1 MYKILI
7 VDDEKIIRMG
17 IKNIIPWETLNISE
31 VYTAASGRA
40 ALELIKQHAPELII
54 TDISMT
60 EMTGLELIEQ
70 IRAFDKVS
78 RIIVLTGYD
87 RFDYARKALQLRA
100 QDFLLKPVDEEALA
114 AAVEEQVAE
123 LEEQRKKMKKD
134 QQTVRMK
141 GVYQQTHME
150 MYLSELIE
158 GNDIEGLR
166 KEFFRYFSFPQ
177 NIRMRIGI
185 LLPDIPETESNENR
199 FFRLLT
205 IRNLCLSI
213 LDERQCGLTFT
224 NKSGG
229 IMIVL
234 FLEQVGFDPDEQLR
248 KLVELLENES
258 GSRMRVILGSE
269 QAGFENLHISYNDAV
284 FAMENERESWR
295 SIIKVE
301 WEQKQEKMFRDI
313 YQEFKSSIIR
323 SIDDAEQL
331 FHIYRRFLQSLESY
345 NVSDSYA
352 VSCCFEIASSVYFM
366 LVRSGQAVI
375 DERLDVLL
383 QSINGV
389 ERGNAGKV
397 TLYFLEKLI
406 LSESDSAH
414 DIVRNVR
421 RLISEN
427 LGKNISV
434 TSLASDVYVS
444 ANYLS
449 RIFKQ
454 AMGEGCNEY
463 IVRKRMEKAKVLLK
477 TTTLKTGEIASMVG
491 YQDINYFSL
500 AFKRKAGVSP
510 TKYRAER
517 NSK

>member
-1 MYKILI
+1 MYKVLI

-17 IKNIIPWETLNISE
+17 IKNIISWETLNIGE
-31 VYTAASGRA
+31 VYTAASGRE
-40 ALELIKQHAPELII
+40 ALELINQHHPELII

-70 IRAFDKVS
+70 IRILDKVS

-100 QDFLLKPVDEEALA
+100 QDFLLKPVDEEVLA
-114 AAVEEQVAE
+114 AAVEKQVAE
-123 LEEQRKKMKKD
+123 LEEQRRKTKKD
-134 QQTVRMK
+134 QQAVRMK

-150 MYLSELIE
+150 MYLSELVE
-158 GNDIEGLR
+158 GNDIELMR
-166 KEFFRYFSFPQ
+166 EAFFQ
-177 NIRMRIGI
+177 NLSLPRDMRMRIGI
-185 LLPDIPETESNENR
+185 LLPDIPAAESNENR
-199 FFRLLT
+199 LFRLLT
-205 IRNLCLSI
+205 TKNLCLSM
-213 LDERQCGLTFT
+213 LDERQYGLTFT

-229 IMIVL
+229 IIIVL
-234 FLEQVGFDPDEQLR
+234 FLEQLGLDPDEMIR
-248 KLVELLENES
+248 DLVELLENES
-258 GSRMRVILGSE
+258 GSRMRFILGSE

-295 SIIKVE
+295 NIIKVE
-301 WEQKQEKMFRDI
+301 WEQKREQMFRDI
-313 YQEFKSSIIR
+313 YQEFKYSMIR

-331 FHIYRRFLQSLESY
+331 LHICRRFLQSLESY

-352 VSCCFEIASSVYFM
+352 VSCCFEIASSVYFT
-366 LVRSGQAVI
+366 LARSGQAVL

-389 ERGNAGKV
+389 DRLNAGKV
-397 TLYFLEKLI
+397 TLSFLEKLT
-406 LSESDSAH
+406 LPGSDSEH
-414 DIVRNVR
+414 DIVRRVR

-454 AMGEGCNEY
+454 VMGEGCNEY
-463 IVRKRMEKAKVLLK
+463 IVRKRMEKAKLLLK

-500 AFKRKAGVSP
+500 AFKRKTGVSP
-510 TKYRAER
+510 TKYRAEM
-517 NSK
+517 K